1 MKIALVSAHVSPLA
15 PAGTGPGGQNIHVA
29 GLARE
34 LGRRGH
40 EVTIYTRKDS
50 GSLPHSVATGPRVT
64 VEHVPAGP
72 PRPLPPGKEL
82 SCMAQFGAYLAD
94 RWLREPPD
102 VTHAHS
108 LSSGLAA
115 LTGTRDLGL
124 PVVQTFHGLAV
135 AAQRWTARG
144 RGTGPGA
151 AGGAEAGAGAD
162 GAAAGGTAAR
172 IRLEVAIAR
181 DADAVLATSSDEA
194 FQLTRLG
201 VPRTSVAV
209 VPSGVATDRFTP
221 EGPAARRGDMHRL
234 VTVGPLARESGFEE
248 ILRALPSVPDCELLI
263 AGGPA
268 KPQLRRDRE
277 YRRLA
282 RLASQLKVADR
293 VKFCG
298 RVAHQE
304 MPALLRS
311 ADLVVSV
318 PWYNSS
324 GRVLLEAMACGT
336 PVVASA
342 VGGHIDTVVDGTTGV
357 FISRVE
363 PTVLAGRIRDLL
375 ATPML
380 RQGYGI
386 AGADRARAR
395 YSWQRIGQET
405 LAAYDRVRR
414 SKTGRRAAAG
424 ARARAAAG
432 AQAR

>member
-1 MKIALVSAHVSPLA
+1 VKIALVSAQASPLA
-15 PAGTGPGGQNIHVA
+15 PAGAGPAGQNIHVA
-29 GLARE
+29 ELARE

-40 EVTIYTRKDS
+40 KVTIYTRKDAA
-50 GSLPHSVATGPRVT
+50 SLPPMVVTSPRVT

-72 PRPLPPGKEL
+72 PRPLEPGKEL
-82 SCMAQFGAYLAD
+82 SCMAQFGGYLAD

-102 VTHAHS
+102 VAHAHS
-108 LSSGLAA
+108 LSSGLAV
-115 LTGTRDLGL
+115 LTGARGLNL
-124 PVVQTFHGLAV
+124 PVLQTFHGLGV
-135 AAQRWTARG
+135 LAR
-144 RGTGPGA
+144 RE
-151 AGGAEAGAGAD
+151 AGEGAEAGR
-162 GAAAGGTAAR
+162 GTPAAR
-172 IRLEVAIAR
+172 IRLEVAVAR

-194 FQLTRLG
+194 FELARLG
-201 VPRTSVAV
+201 VPRTSVSV
-209 VPSGVATDRFTP
+209 VPSGVDTDQFVP

-234 VTVGPLARESGFEE
+234 VTVGPMARQSGFEQ
-248 ILRALPSVPDCELLI
+248 ILTALPGVPHCELLI
-263 AGGPA
+263 VGGPP
-268 KPQLRRDRE
+268 KPHLRRDRE

-282 RLASQLKVADR
+282 KLAEQFKVADR

-304 MPALLRS
+304 IPALLRS

-318 PWYNSS
+318 PWYDPS

-342 VGGHIDTVVDGTTGV
+342 VGGHVDTVVDGTTGALV
-357 FISRVE
+357 PRDD
-363 PTVLAGRIRDLL
+363 PAVLARKIRELL

-414 SKTGRRAAAG
+414 NRRHRVDAG
-424 ARARAAAG
+424 DR

>member
-15 PAGTGPGGQNIHVA
+15 PAGTGPDSQNIHVA

-50 GSLPHSVATGPRVT
+50 ASLPHSVATGPRVT

-82 SCMAQFGAYLAD
+82 SCMAQFGGYLAD

-102 VTHAHS
+102 VAHAHS
-108 LSSGLAA
+108 VSSGLAA

-135 AAQRWTARG
+135 GGHRRTAG
-144 RGTGPGA
+144 GHGTGPGSP
-151 AGGAEAGAGAD
+151 GGPGAGAGA
-162 GAAAGGTAAR
+162 GAAEADGSATGATAAR

-209 VPSGVATDRFTP
+209 VPSGVDTDSFTP

-234 VTVGPLARESGFEE
+234 VTVGPLARQSGFEE
-248 ILRALPSVPDCELLI
+248 ILRALPSVPGCELLI

-298 RVAHQE
+298 RIAHQE

-357 FISRVE
+357 FVTRVE
-363 PTVLAGRIRDLL
+363 PTVLASRIRDLL

-405 LAAYDRVRR
+405 LSAYDRVCR
-414 SKTGRRAAAG
+414 SKAGRG
-424 ARARAAAG
+424 AAAG